1 MSPRSRP
8 PMRLMPL
15 RDELTLHEGPR
26 TLDGAPTWTLHD
38 PVTNRFFRIGWLEFE
53 ILSRWDLGDIEQI
66 AADIAA
72 RTTIPAT
79 AAQVENFA
87 RFLVAGNLIQARGP
101 DCDRALQAAGGGDPQ
116 DAGHVAAQELPVL
129 PHPAGQARPLPEG
142 RSADGGLGLH
152 PLVPGAGLGGG
163 AGGRLAGGAAVG
175 QFHQYLHAFLHAG
188 RGGAGRLSR
197 CSRPNCCTSSA
208 TPSRP
213 AGSAAGCR
221 RWVRRSW

>member
-1 MSPRSRP
+1 MAAAGAQTIDAGSIDAGAQPQSP
-8 PMRLMPL
+8 PMRLLPL

-72 RTTIPAT
+72 RTTIPVT

-101 DCDRALQAAGGGDPQ
+101 DSIERFKRQ
-116 DAGHVAAQELPVL
+116 VAATRKT
-129 PHPAGQARPLPEG
+129 PAMWLLKNYLTRIRGFRATK
-142 RSADGGLGLH
+142 GLCLKS
-152 PLVPGAGLGGG
+152 
-163 AGGRLAGGAAVG
+163 
-175 QFHQYLHAFLHAG
+175 FL
-188 RGGAGRLSR
+188 R
-197 CSRPNCCTSSA
+197 
-208 TPSRP
+208 
-213 AGSAAGCR
+213 
-221 RWVRRSW
+221 

>member
-1 MSPRSRP
+1 MTAATISAVAGAPTIDAAPQAP

-66 AADIAA
+66 AADIVA

-101 DCDRALQAAGGGDPQ
+101 DSIERFKRQ
-116 DAGHVAAQELPVL
+116 VAATRKT
-129 PHPAGQARPLPEG
+129 PAMWLLKNYLFFRI
-142 RSADGGLGLH
+142 
-152 PLVPGAGLGGG
+152 PLVRPD
-163 AGGRLAGGAAVG
+163 R
-175 QFHQYLHAFLHAG
+175 FLK
-188 RGGAGRLSR
+188 
-197 CSRPNCCTSSA
+197 A
-208 TPSRP
+208 TLPMVD
-213 AGSAAGCR
+213 
-221 RWVRRSW
+221 WVLTR